1 MKKYCVFFSAI
12 FFSVLSILITD
23 VPASSE
29 IIKGKFDRYN
39 SSKNNLTL
47 SVVENGWRVDD
58 QHGFVCLYRISG
70 VKNEPWFES
79 KKNLVVEL
87 EVKDIKPAGCTR
99 KCQFVA
105 WSGLTATISLNPKI
119 EGKKEKPEQI
129 TKSSSS
135 ISSKKLEAGEIIKVT
150 GQFEKLYYQGIK
162 LRAYAK
168 EDKIQKYY
176 IFEIVGV
183 TEQDVF
189 NFLKELEKQNSNMP
203 KISAKIKVKE
213 TSGAII
219 KGEFV
224 QWIDS
229 DFINSVKEFA
239 SKSKESIKALEAS
252 RLKEYRNDE
261 LQIVIGKI
269 ENYYEREDYFGLF
282 TGGYNAK
289 VIHIVDVPEFYEPMI
304 LEAQEKRLPIKL
316 KVKSLIEEKYKAKEA
331 RLVQWIDVNW
341 NSDLEESAKSGFP
354 PTASVLRQ
362 LSNNR
367 NIRIPSEFFLSGIIL
382 KTEVYNAMKIV
393 AKNGHIY
400 IIHKIPNDSQ
410 KFGDTVGLNIKW
422 ERSQFEFVSWNDETK
437 KMLASNQIAQNKRRN
452 KYISDLKKGKIP
464 VTTIDDAV
472 IFTDASKNTRY
483 TLYPIYDGP
492 SANEKKYY
500 IWSGILTNKFG
511 DIYISWDP
519 EFEKGFA
526 FHKIKKSLGEDL
538 AQNAPVAVVGKY
550 IGNYEIELVL
560 GTKKLVPL
568 LEDCYVFGLR

>member
-1 MKKYCVFFSAI
+1 MTKFKIFISAVI
-12 FFSVLSILITD
+12 FSVLAIFLTSGLST
-23 VPASSE
+23 AE

-47 SVVENGWRVDD
+47 SVTGKGWSVKD
-58 QHGFVCLYRISG
+58 QNGFVCLYRISG

-87 EVKDIKPAGCTR
+87 EVKNIKPAGCTR

-135 ISSKKLEAGEIIKVT
+135 ISSKKLEAGEIIKVS

-176 IFEIVGV
+176 IFEIIGV
-183 TEQDVF
+183 TEKDVLD
-189 NFLKELEKQNSNMP
+189 FLKKIEEQNSNMP

-213 TSGAII
+213 TLGAVI
-219 KGEFV
+219 KGELV
-224 QWIDS
+224 QWTDS
-229 DFINSVKEFA
+229 DFVNSVKEFA
-239 SKSKESIKALEAS
+239 LKSKESIKELEAS
-252 RLKEYRNDE
+252 RLKEYKNDE
-261 LQIVIGKI
+261 LETVVGKI
-269 ENYYEREDYFGLF
+269 ENYYEREGYFGVF

-289 VIHIVDVPEFYEPMI
+289 VINIVDVPEFYGPKI
-304 LEAQEKRLPIKL
+304 LEANKNRLPIKL
-316 KVKSLIEEKYKAKEA
+316 RVKFLPEEKYKAKEA

-341 NSDLEESAKSGFP
+341 NSELEKSAKSGFP
-354 PTASVLRQ
+354 PTASTLQQ

-367 NIRIPSEFFLSGIIL
+367 NISIPSEFFLSGRIL
-382 KTEVYNAMKIV
+382 RTEVYNAMKIG
-393 AKNGHIY
+393 AKNGQTY
-400 IIHKIPNDSQ
+400 LIHNIPNDSQ
-410 KFGDTVGLNIKW
+410 KFGDKVGLNIQW
-422 ERSQFEFVSWNDETK
+422 ASSQYEFVSWNDETK
-437 KMLASNQIAQNKRRN
+437 KLLASNQIDQNKRREE
-452 KYISDLKKGKIP
+452 YISDLKKGKIP

-472 IFTDASKNTRY
+472 ILTNASNNSRY
-483 TLYPIYDGP
+483 TISPIYDGP
-492 SANEKKYY
+492 SADQKQYFL
-500 IWSGILTNKFG
+500 WSGILTNKFG

-550 IGNYEIELVL
+550 IGNYEIQLVI
-560 GTKKLVPL
+560 GTKKLIPL

>member
-1 MKKYCVFFSAI
+1 MTKFRI
-12 FFSVLSILITD
+12 FISTVIFSVLAIFLTSGPST
-23 VPASSE
+23 AE
-29 IIKGKFDRYN
+29 TIKGKFDRYN

-47 SVVENGWRVDD
+47 SVTGKGWSVKD
-58 QHGFVCLYRISG
+58 QNGFVCLYRISG

-79 KKNLVVEL
+79 KKNLVIEL

-99 KCQFVA
+99 KCQFVT
-105 WSGLTATISLNPKI
+105 WSGATATISLKPKI
-119 EGKKEKPEQI
+119 EGKNEKPEQI
-129 TKSSSS
+129 TKSLSS
-135 ISSKKLEAGEIIKVT
+135 ISPKKLEAGEIIKVS

-162 LRAYAK
+162 LRAYDK

-176 IFEIVGV
+176 IFEIMGV
-183 TEQDVF
+183 TEKDVLD
-189 NFLKELEKQNSNMP
+189 FLKKIEEQNSNMP

-224 QWIDS
+224 QWTDS

-252 RLKEYRNDE
+252 RLKEYKSDE
-261 LQIVIGKI
+261 LETVVGKI
-269 ENYYEREDYFGLF
+269 ENYYEREGYFGLF
-282 TGGYNAK
+282 PGGYNAK
-289 VIHIVDVPEFYEPMI
+289 VIHIVDVPEFYEPKI
-304 LEAQEKRLPIKL
+304 LETQEKRLPIKL
-316 KVKSLIEEKYKAKEA
+316 KVKSLPEEKYKAKEA

-354 PTASVLRQ
+354 PIASVLQQ

-367 NIRIPSEFFLSGIIL
+367 NIIIPSEFFLSGIIL
-382 KTEVYNAMKIV
+382 KTEVYNAMKIG
-393 AKNGHIY
+393 AKNGQTY
-400 IIHKIPNDSQ
+400 LIHKIPKYSQ
-410 KFGDTVGLNIKW
+410 RFGNTVGLNIKW
-422 ERSQFEFVSWNDETK
+422 ARSQYEFVSWNDETK
-437 KMLASNQIAQNKRRN
+437 KILASNQIDQNKRRD

-472 IFTDASKNTRY
+472 IFTDASENSRY
-483 TLYPIYDGP
+483 TVSPIYDGP
-492 SANEKKYY
+492 SANQKQYY
-500 IWSGILTNKFG
+500 LWSGILTNKSG

-526 FHKIKKSLGEDL
+526 FRKIKKSLGEDL

-550 IGNYEIELVL
+550 VKNYEIELVN
-560 GTKKLVPL
+560 GTKKLIPL
-568 LEDCYVFGLR
+568 LEECYVFGLR